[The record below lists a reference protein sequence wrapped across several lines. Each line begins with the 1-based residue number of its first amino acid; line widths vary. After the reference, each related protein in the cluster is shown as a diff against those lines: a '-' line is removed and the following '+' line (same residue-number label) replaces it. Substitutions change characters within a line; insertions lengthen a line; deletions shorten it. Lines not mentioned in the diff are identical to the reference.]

1 MKFLVGQ
8 RVIVGRIG
16 NATILYIDEED
27 GSQIL
32 VGFHHDFGGHD
43 GNSDFTTPQK
53 YWGKCWWVCDIDIQG
68 FVDNELEDVGQYE
81 D

>member
-8 RVIVGRIG
+8 RVVVERIG
-16 NATILYIDEED
+16 NATILHMDDDE
-27 GSQIL
+27 QQLL
-32 VGFHHDFGGHD
+32 VGFHHDFDGHN
-43 GNSDFTTPQK
+43 GNFPLATPPK
-53 YWGKCWWVCDIDIQG
+53 YWGKCWWVCDVDIQG